1 MDIVTFDD
9 RSWAAIEGYDSRL
22 AWARQLAHGTGEAD
36 VRLIR
41 VEPGG
46 EIGPHET
53 GRGQVLVPIIGEGWI
68 REGDAE
74 PVTLRVGQA
83 AIVRRGVRHAKGSGS
98 GMVAVMI
105 QVGDLGP
112 GGAL

>member
-1 MDIVTFDD
+1 
-9 RSWAAIEGYDSRL
+9 
-22 AWARQLAHGTGEAD
+22 
-36 VRLIR
+36 
-41 VEPGG
+41 
-46 EIGPHET
+46 
-53 GRGQVLVPIIGEGWI
+53 
-68 REGDAE
+68 
-74 PVTLRVGQA
+74 VTLRIGEA